1 MSEGTMQRRAQRD
14 GQFDERE
21 QRAERVGRAGGAG
34 RLLAA
39 VVAVPVMLIAAGCSS
54 DSGSGDDTKDSAAST
69 GAGSGA
75 DAGSGASA
83 APTVQAAAYKTL
95 PEACAVVSKKTLTE
109 LVPKGAT
116 KGKEGTSSDTAARAS
131 CSWSSLA
138 NNGVKGS
145 QFRWLNVS
153 LLRFE
158 SDATTGDGET
168 QAKTYYAKQ
177 VKDSQAVSGAKNVK
191 SEPVAATGDEA
202 TSVHY
207 DLKKSEGAFKQQ
219 TVVARVENVVVTLD
233 YNGAGLAGDKSPS
246 ADTLTKAAEKA
257 AKEAVA
263 AVRSANGEGGGGS
276 SDTSGKSPASP
287 SPSKSA
293 SSAPSASPSEAASA
307 TASATPGATASKAA
321 AAAPK
326 ASASAKS

>member
-1 MSEGTMQRRAQRD
+1 M
-14 GQFDERE
+14 
-21 QRAERVGRAGGAG
+21 
-34 RLLAA
+34 
-39 VVAVPVMLIAAGCSS
+39 
-54 DSGSGDDTKDSAAST
+54 
-69 GAGSGA
+69 
-75 DAGSGASA
+75 
-83 APTVQAAAYKTL
+83 QAAAYKTL

-109 LVPKGAT
+109 LVPKGAA

-158 SDATTGDGET
+158 SDATTGDGES

-177 VKDSQAVSGAKNVK
+177 VKDAQAVSGAKNVK
-191 SEPVAATGDEA
+191 SAPAAATGDEA
-202 TSVHY
+202 TSVRY

-219 TVVARVENVVVTLD
+219 TVVVRVENVVLTLD
-233 YNGAGLAGDKSPS
+233 YNGAGLAGDKAPS
-246 ADTLTKAAEKA
+246 AETLTKSAEKA

-263 AVRSANGEGGGGS
+263 AVRSANGEGGSGGS
-276 SDTSGKSPASP
+276 DSSATSP
-287 SPSKSA
+287 SPSGAA
-293 SSAPSASPSEAASA
+293 SSTPKATPSKSS
-307 TASATPGATASKAA
+307 SATPKATASKPA